1 MALQL
6 QKNVADAINAATAK
20 SSISIC
26 AWKLAADGTTGT
38 ETISGGDTVN
48 FKAGS
53 NMEVSRT
60 GKDITYIRQKDNVA
74 FTTVTAG
81 TGANEVKLD
90 GNTGTVTAKGYPAT
104 GDVTAKM

>member
-1 MALQL
+1 MPATGVASVTGNDGLATA
-6 QKNVADAINAATAK
+6 KNVADAIMRRLQK
-20 SSISIC
+20 KVSQS

-60 GKDITYIRQKDNVA
+60 WQG
-74 FTTVTAG
+74 
-81 TGANEVKLD
+81 
-90 GNTGTVTAKGYPAT
+90 
-104 GDVTAKM
+104 